1 MAMTMT
7 TGTTMG
13 IPTTITGITIIRTTD
28 ADLLK
33 LVQWL
38 SPAFPVGGFAYSHGL
53 ETAIAEGRVADAEGL
68 RLWLATVLRDGSG
81 RADAVLLCAA
91 MAPGADHAALS
102 DLSAALAASS
112 ERWTETM
119 EQGRAFTTAQNALGG
134 KDFPAAPLPIAVG
147 RAASALAV
155 PPERVAALYLHA
167 FASNLVSAAV
177 RFVPLGQTEGQAV
190 LAALHPVIEAV
201 ATGAARTPPDAI
213 TTAAFGAD
221 LAAMR
226 HEGLEVRIFRT

>member
-1 MAMTMT
+1 MD
-7 TGTTMG
+7 
-13 IPTTITGITIIRTTD
+13 TITTTD
-28 ADLLK
+28 GDLLK

-53 ETAIAEGRVADAEGL
+53 ETAIAEGRVTDAEA
-68 RLWLATVLRDGSG
+68 LA
-81 RADAVLLCAA
+81 
-91 MAPGADHAALS
+91 
-102 DLSAALAASS
+102 DLAAALAASS
-112 ERWTETM
+112 ERWTETI
-119 EQGRAFTTAQNALGG
+119 EQGRAFTAAQNALSGN
-134 KDFPAAPLPIAVG
+134 DFPKAPLPVAVG
-147 RAASALAV
+147 RAAATLAL
-155 PPERVAALYLHA
+155 PPARVAALYLHA

-201 ATGAARTPPDAI
+201 ASEAARTPPEAI

>member
-1 MAMTMT
+1 MD
-7 TGTTMG
+7 
-13 IPTTITGITIIRTTD
+13 TTIHTTD
-28 ADLLK
+28 GDLLK

-53 ETAIAEGRVADAEGL
+53 ETAIAEGRVTDAEGL
-68 RLWLATVLRDGSG
+68 RLWLATVLSEGSG

-91 MAPGADHAALS
+91 MAPGADHAGLS
-102 DLSAALAASS
+102 DLAAALAASS
-112 ERWTETM
+112 ERWTETI
-119 EQGRAFTTAQNALGG
+119 EQGRAFTAAQNALGG
-134 KDFPAAPLPIAVG
+134 NDFPPAPMPVAVG
-147 RAASALAV
+147 RAAASLDL

-177 RFVPLGQTEGQAV
+177 RFVPLGQTEGQAI
-190 LAALHPVIEAV
+190 LASLHPVIEAV
-201 ATGAARTPPDAI
+201 ASEAARTPPEAI